1 MLTAQKIRWKLTLVG
16 SSVQDEVFIRTLLRK
31 PYILL
36 TVICL
41 ELLLA
46 VDWQEN
52 VSNRVGTEKSA
63 LVFVDKNT
71 NKRKMLVRKR
81 TSIPLEGYKE

>member
-1 MLTAQKIRWKLTLVG
+1 LARVSLSIYDV
-16 SSVQDEVFIRTLLRK
+16 VFIRTLLRE

-36 TVICL
+36 AVVCL

-52 VSNRVGTEKSA
+52 VSNRGGTEKSA
-63 LVFVDKNT
+63 LVFVDKNS
-71 NKRKMLVRKR
+71 NRRKMLVRK
-81 TSIPLEGYKE
+81 